1 MKNKLPINLGYLCR
15 FHQIA
20 QRYKRH
26 YGRKFA
32 QSGHPGFRPSQQ
44 IRRFLCK
51 PEKVNGQTFLFSFFQ
66 LFHFCRGK
74 KIIEMASM
82 RSKVI
87 LDKENRKI
95 LGADTI
101 VVLILL

>member
-1 MKNKLPINLGYLCR
+1 
-15 FHQIA
+15 
-20 QRYKRH
+20 
-26 YGRKFA
+26 
-32 QSGHPGFRPSQQ
+32 
-44 IRRFLCK
+44 
-51 PEKVNGQTFLFSFFQ
+51 
-66 LFHFCRGK
+66 
-74 KIIEMASM
+74 MASM

>member
-1 MKNKLPINLGYLCR
+1 MGENSPNLVTLASDPPNRSAVFCASQRRLMDKLFYFR
-15 FHQIA
+15 F
-20 QRYKRH
+20 
-26 YGRKFA
+26 
-32 QSGHPGFRPSQQ
+32 S
-44 IRRFLCK
+44 
-51 PEKVNGQTFLFSFFQ
+51 NFFISAAA
-66 LFHFCRGK
+66 